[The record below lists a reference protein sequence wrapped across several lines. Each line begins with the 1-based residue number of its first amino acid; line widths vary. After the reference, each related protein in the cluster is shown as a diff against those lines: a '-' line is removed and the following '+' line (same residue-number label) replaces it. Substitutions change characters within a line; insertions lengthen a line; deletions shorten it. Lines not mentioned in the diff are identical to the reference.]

1 MAQLEHT
8 NAATSGLRARLV
20 RGAIAVR
27 MAWRSSPSTAALWIA
42 VLGVGAL
49 LPVAVVWVGKEIVD
63 AVVAADVER
72 ALAWVVAELG
82 LVACVAA
89 AQRGASMLRS
99 LLGVRLG
106 LSLNLEI
113 LRKAQ
118 TLELSH
124 FQDPEFYDQLTR
136 ARREAT
142 HRPLAVAG
150 ELLGLLSALV
160 TVLGFVA
167 LLLSFSKLAVLL
179 LLLTA
184 LPAVLAELRF
194 SRRVFELRNRRATD
208 ARMLGYLEYVLASD
222 EHAKEVMM
230 LGLAPTLLSR
240 YESVSEDIWKE
251 ERSLALRRTFW
262 VILLAQI
269 GTISFYGCYAL
280 IAVQAATGMIGLG
293 DMTMYV
299 LAFRQGQLSVQ
310 GILLALGSLYEHDLY
325 MSNLLGFLAIPVAQR
340 PRMLGPA
347 PIRAE
352 LGIRFE
358 DVGFRYPD
366 QDRFALCNIDLLIP
380 PGQTLALVGH
390 NGVGKSTFIKL
401 LAGLYEPSEGRILLD
416 GHDLRSFPRDE
427 LRRRLSVVFQ
437 DFNQYQL
444 SARENVGFGS
454 PAHVGDEARVH
465 EAVSD
470 GGAAELIAQ
479 LPAGIDTQLGRWFHG
494 GVDLSGG
501 QWQRIALARAF
512 MRRESDIL
520 VLDEPT
526 AALDIDA
533 EGEVFER
540 VRELAR
546 GRTLVLISHRFAN
559 VRMAD
564 RVVVLEPSGV
574 VEDGT
579 HDELIARDGVYAQ
592 MFRKQARGYAE
603 LRDVANG

>member
-1 MAQLEHT
+1 
-8 NAATSGLRARLV
+8 
-20 RGAIAVR
+20 
-27 MAWRSSPSTAALWIA
+27 
-42 VLGVGAL
+42 
-49 LPVAVVWVGKEIVD
+49 
-63 AVVAADVER
+63 
-72 ALAWVVAELG
+72 
-82 LVACVAA
+82 
-89 AQRGASMLRS
+89 
-99 LLGVRLG
+99 
-106 LSLNLEI
+106 
-113 LRKAQ
+113 
-118 TLELSH
+118 
-124 FQDPEFYDQLTR
+124 
-136 ARREAT
+136 
-142 HRPLAVAG
+142 
-150 ELLGLLSALV
+150 
-160 TVLGFVA
+160 
-167 LLLSFSKLAVLL
+167 
-179 LLLTA
+179 
-184 LPAVLAELRF
+184 
-194 SRRVFELRNRRATD
+194 
-208 ARMLGYLEYVLASD
+208 
-222 EHAKEVMM
+222 MM

-251 ERSLALRRTFW
+251 ERGLALRRTFW

-269 GTISFYGCYAL
+269 GTVSFYGCYAF
-280 IAVQAATGMIGLG
+280 IAVQAATGVIGLG

-325 MSNLLGFLAIPVAQR
+325 MSNLLGFLAIPVEQR

-352 LGIRFE
+352 PGIRFE
-358 DVGFRYPD
+358 GVGFRYPD
-366 QDRFALCNIDLLIP
+366 QDRFALRNIDLLIP

-390 NGVGKSTFIKL
+390 NGAGKSTFIKL

-454 PAHVGDEARVH
+454 PAHAEDEARVH
-465 EAVSD
+465 DAVSD

-564 RVVVLEPSGV
+564 RVVVLEQSGV

-579 HDELIARDGVYAQ
+579 HDELMAHGGVYAE

>member
-1 MAQLEHT
+1 MTEPEQT
-8 NAATSGLRARLV
+8 NGLDRIR
-20 RGAIAVR
+20 RGTVAVK
-27 MAWRSSPSTAALWIA
+27 MAWRSSPPTAALWIA
-42 VLGVGAL
+42 VLCVGAV
-49 LPVAVVWVGKEIVD
+49 LPVAVAWVGKEIVD
-63 AVVAADVER
+63 AVVAGEVER
-72 ALAWVVAELG
+72 ALAWVVAELV

-89 AQRGASMLRS
+89 AQRSASMLRS

-106 LSLNLEI
+106 LALNLEI

-150 ELLGLLSALV
+150 ELLGLLGAFV

-167 LLLSFSKLAVLL
+167 LLLSFSKLSVLL
-179 LLLTA
+179 LLLAA

-208 ARMLGYLEYVLASD
+208 SRMLGYLEYVLASD

-230 LGLAPTLLSR
+230 LNLAPTLLAR
-240 YESVSEDIWKE
+240 YEGVSEDIWKE

-269 GTISFYGCYAL
+269 GTVSFYGCYAL
-280 IAVQAATGMIGLG
+280 IAVQAATGVIGLG

-310 GILLALGSLYEHDLY
+310 SILLALGSLYEHDLY
-325 MSNLLGFLAIPVAQR
+325 MSNLLAFLAIPVEQR

-347 PIRAE
+347 PLRAE
-352 LGIRFE
+352 PGIRFE
-358 DVGFRYPD
+358 GVGFRYPD
-366 QDRFALCNIDLLIP
+366 QDRFALRNIDLHVP

-390 NGVGKSTFIKL
+390 NGAGKSTFIKL

-454 PAHVGDEARVH
+454 PAHVGDRARVH
-465 EAVSD
+465 AAVD
-470 GGAAELIAQ
+470 EGGATELVDS
-479 LPAGIDTQLGRWFHG
+479 LPAGIDTQLGRWFPG

-540 VRELAR
+540 VRALAQ

-564 RVVVLEPSGV
+564 RVVVLERSGV
-574 VEDGT
+574 VEDGS
-579 HDELIARDGVYAQ
+579 HDDLMALDGVYAE

-603 LRDVANG
+603 LRDVANA

>member
-1 MAQLEHT
+1 MTRLDR
-8 NAATSGLRARLV
+8 LR
-20 RGAIAVR
+20 RGAVAVA
-27 MAWRSSPSTAALWIA
+27 MAWRSSPPTAALWIA
-42 VLGVGAL
+42 VLGIGAL
-49 LPVAVVWVGKEIVD
+49 LPIGVVWVGKQIVD
-63 AVVAADVER
+63 AVVAAEVER
-72 ALAWVVAELG
+72 ALWWVVAELV

-89 AQRGASMLRS
+89 AQRGGSMLRS

-106 LSLNLEI
+106 LSLNLQI

-118 TLELSH
+118 TLELQH

-150 ELLGLLSALV
+150 ELLGLLGALV
-160 TVLGFVA
+160 TVLGFAA

-179 LLLTA
+179 LLLAA

-194 SRRVFELRNRRATD
+194 SRRVFDLRNRRATD

-230 LGLAPTLLSR
+230 LDLAPTLLKR
-240 YESVSEDIWKE
+240 YENVSEDIWKE

-269 GTISFYGCYAL
+269 GTVSFYGCYAL
-280 IAVQAATGMIGLG
+280 IAVQAATGAIGLG

-299 LAFRQGQLSVQ
+299 LAFRQGQLTVQ
-310 GILLALGSLYEHDLY
+310 GILLSLGSLYEHDLY
-325 MSNLLGFLAIPVAQR
+325 MSNLLGFLAIPVESR
-340 PRMLGPA
+340 PRALGPA
-347 PIRAE
+347 PVRAE
-352 LGIRFE
+352 RGIRFE
-358 DVGFRYPD
+358 GVGFRYPD
-366 QDRFALCNIDLLIP
+366 QDRFALRNIDLLIP
-380 PGQTLALVGH
+380 PGQTMALVGH
-390 NGVGKSTFIKL
+390 NGAGKSTFIKL
-401 LAGLYEPSEGRILLD
+401 LSGLYEPSEGRILLD
-416 GHDLRSFPRDE
+416 GHDLRGYPRDE

-454 PAHVGDEARVH
+454 PVHLDDGARVH
-465 EAVSD
+465 EAVAE
-470 GGAAELIAQ
+470 GGAAELIAE

-512 MRRESDIL
+512 MRRESDVL

-533 EGEVFER
+533 EGEMFER

-564 RVVVLEPSGV
+564 RVVVLEQSGV

-579 HDELIARDGVYAQ
+579 HDELMACEGVYAQ
-592 MFRKQARGYAE
+592 MFRKQARGYADSAE
-603 LRDVANG
+603 MRS